1 MKTVCSER
9 VVSEEGIM
17 VVDLYELVWPG
28 ATIRSQISKLN
39 GGNLI
44 KHDDVGDY

>member
-1 MKTVCSER
+1 M
-9 VVSEEGIM
+9 SEEGIM

-44 KHDDVGDY
+44 GKHDDVGDY